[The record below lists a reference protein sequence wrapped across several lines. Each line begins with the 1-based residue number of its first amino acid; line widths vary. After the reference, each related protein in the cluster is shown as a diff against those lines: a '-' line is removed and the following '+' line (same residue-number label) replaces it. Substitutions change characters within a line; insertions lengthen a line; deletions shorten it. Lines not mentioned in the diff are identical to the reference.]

1 LDAMM
6 QSLDLVASPQS
17 SWGKDF
23 EEQVANPAY
32 WSGSLFYREIVQT
45 LSEIKFDFRDY

>member
-1 LDAMM
+1 MDAMM

-32 WSGSLFYREIVQT
+32 WSGSLFIGKLYRLYQ
-45 LSEIKFDFRDY
+45 K